1 MEYPKPLTTLEMLL
15 ESLQSSETNA
25 FSGTALENVAEA
37 FISAKENLH
46 GKVYARLPFDMIAQ

>member
-1 MEYPKPLTTLEMLL
+1 MLL
-15 ESLQSSETNA
+15 ESLQSSETNV